1 MKHPALARLLTVLV
15 IVVLVAAACGSD
27 DDSSETSAATE
38 GSTEDTTT
46 QNSGGGTTAGMS
58 PEELE
63 VWQEDLAIVG
73 CYGGGID
80 GQLGPK
86 TEAAVR
92 SYQTAKGLTVDGVLG
107 AETEAALAED
117 AAAGNTV
124 CTSGGE
130 GTHTS
135 DASAEEIEMWQTE
148 LDKVGCYA
156 GPVDGTLGPQ
166 TEAAIHAFQAA
177 KGLTVDGVM
186 GPETQKLLDESVAAG
201 ETVCTNTGDGGATGS
216 GGSGAGST
224 TTLSSASYSKQF
236 TIGNCSVHSDVMSLS
251 LTAQADNLTLVI
263 DATGDSGTLGV
274 DGGTESDGITLNGT
288 VSGLQVG
295 SDNTFTAT
303 GTFSEPNN
311 VGETFSL
318 TGAC

>member
-1 MKHPALARLLTVLV
+1 MRSAIRVLGLLLVVALA
-15 IVVLVAAACGSD
+15 AAACGSD
-27 DDSSETSAATE
+27 DDSSQETSTE
-38 GSTEDTTT
+38 STSGDSTA
-46 QNSGGGTTAGMS
+46 QGSGGGTTEGMS

-63 VWQEDLAIVG
+63 VWQTDLQIVG
-73 CYGGGID
+73 CYGGEID
-80 GQLGPK
+80 GQNGPK

-92 SYQTAKGLTVDGVLG
+92 SYQTAKGLTVDGALG
-107 AETEAALAED
+107 PETEAALAED

-135 DASAEEIEMWQTE
+135 DATQEEIELWQTE
-148 LDKVGCYA
+148 LNKVGCYA
-156 GPVDGTLGPQ
+156 GPVDGDLGPQ
-166 TEAAIHAFQAA
+166 TEASIHAFQAA

-186 GPETQKLLDESVAAG
+186 GPETQKVLEESVAAG
-201 ETVCTNTGDGGATGS
+201 ETVCTNTGDGGASGS

-236 TIGNCSVHSDVMSLS
+236 TIGSCSVHSDVMSLS
-251 LTAQADNLTLVI
+251 LTAQADNMTLVI

-274 DGGTESDGITLNGT
+274 SGGTESDGITLNGT
-288 VSGLQVG
+288 VTGLQVG
-295 SDNTFTAT
+295 TDNTFTAT
-303 GTFSEPNN
+303 GAFGEPNN